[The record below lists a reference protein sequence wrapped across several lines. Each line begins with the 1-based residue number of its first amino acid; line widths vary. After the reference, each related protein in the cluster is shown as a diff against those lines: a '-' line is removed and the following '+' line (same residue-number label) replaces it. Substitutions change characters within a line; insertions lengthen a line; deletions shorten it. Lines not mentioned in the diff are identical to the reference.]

1 MRQTNNITPY
11 LRWVQVVVG
20 VVGLTSELEDA
31 PEQPAD
37 RDGLALY
44 LLVGGSKQQ
53 GMNERFD
60 CSFTEGNIYRI
71 HAPGTA
77 HCQAFPGPM
86 RRRGP
91 PS

>member
-20 VVGLTSELEDA
+20 VVGLTGELEDA

-60 CSFTEGNIYRI
+60 C
-71 HAPGTA
+71 
-77 HCQAFPGPM
+77 
-86 RRRGP
+86 
-91 PS
+91 